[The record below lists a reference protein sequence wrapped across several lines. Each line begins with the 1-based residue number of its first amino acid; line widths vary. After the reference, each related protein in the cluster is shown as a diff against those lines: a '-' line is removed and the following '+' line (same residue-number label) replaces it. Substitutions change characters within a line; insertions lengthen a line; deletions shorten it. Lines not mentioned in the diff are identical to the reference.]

1 MLAKPNVIR
10 RADIA
15 ASMIVINGQFFM
27 DFDVSGGNEMEL
39 LLLSKRNVPR
49 ICGIGVVVHA
59 APTKG

>member
-1 MLAKPNVIR
+1 MLAKPNVIH

-39 LLLSKRNVPR
+39 LLFSKRNVPQ